1 MYPAK
6 PGLLIGFH
14 GCEEAIRDDIIFGNR
29 PLKVS
34 ENGHDWLGIGAYFWE
49 NNYER
54 ALDFAQNPP
63 GRKKFKIPS
72 VLGAV
77 IDLQFCLDL
86 LDTTYIRKVKSS
98 YDTLAFSAEMLGQ
111 ELPVN

>member
-14 GCEEAIRDDIIFGNR
+14 GCEETLRDDIIAGIKTLN
-29 PLKVS
+29 PSQNKY
-34 ENGHDWLGIGAYFWE
+34 DWLGNGFYFWE

-54 ALDFAQNPP
+54 ALDFARNPP
-63 GRKKFKIPS
+63 GKRKFKLPA

-77 IDLQFCLDL
+77 IDIWQGNALQ
-86 LDTTYIRKVKSS
+86 
-98 YDTLAFSAEMLGQ
+98 SAWWRFK
-111 ELPVN
+111 